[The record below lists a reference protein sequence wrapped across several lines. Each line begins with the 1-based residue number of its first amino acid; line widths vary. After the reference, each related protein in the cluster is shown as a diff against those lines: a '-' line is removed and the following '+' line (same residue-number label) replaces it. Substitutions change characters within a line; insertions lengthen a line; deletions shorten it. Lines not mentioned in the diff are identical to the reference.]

1 MNDLADYK
9 RRMEGAVTAL
19 KTEFSGLRT
28 GRASA
33 SLLEPVYV
41 EAYGSKMPLN
51 QLGAIGVPEPRL
63 LTVQVWDA
71 GLVGAVETAIRD
83 SGLGLNPMS
92 EGSLV
97 RIPIP
102 ELSEERRSELVKVA
116 GKYAEKARVAVRN
129 IRRDA
134 MDKFKHMEKN
144 GELSQDAHRDQ
155 AEKINS
161 LTESYVATI
170 DSLLTVKR
178 NDIMQ
183 V

>member
-1 MNDLADYK
+1 MSDLADYK

-19 KTEFSGLRT
+19 KSEFSGLRT

-51 QLGAIGVPEPRL
+51 QLGAIGTPEPRL

-71 GLVGAVETAIRD
+71 GLVGSVEAAIRD

-92 EGSLV
+92 EGNLV
-97 RIPIP
+97 RVPIP

-116 GKYAEKARVAVRN
+116 GKYAEQARVAARN

-161 LTESYVATI
+161 LTDSYVATI
-170 DSLLTVKR
+170 DSLLAGKR
-178 NDIMQ
+178 DDIMQ